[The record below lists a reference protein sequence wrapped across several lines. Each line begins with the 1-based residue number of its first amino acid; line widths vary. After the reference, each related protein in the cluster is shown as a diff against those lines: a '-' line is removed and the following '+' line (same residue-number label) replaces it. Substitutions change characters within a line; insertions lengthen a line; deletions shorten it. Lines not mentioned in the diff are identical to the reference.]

1 MSTTLPIPALASALP
16 HLARLA
22 APPPPTVPLDLP
34 RLRVTTLGPASGGS
48 TLADVHHVL
57 GRGANIIDAQHLVCF
72 PGYEFCT
79 YEPQIMTLAA
89 MVDQAQHVGRGGGQ
103 GHVLVVYRGG
113 GIDYSRSLRSI
124 DADRNALLQ
133 LAIQLT
139 NLGVIV
145 VFGMGHASDSCLP
158 PGYLPLGI
166 IEEITP
172 SSACER
178 ILRDLVSAG
187 ESAAPIAPGGG

>member
-1 MSTTLPIPALASALP
+1 MSQTIPVPALASALP

-22 APPPPTVPLDLP
+22 APLPPTVPPDLP
-34 RLRVTTLGPASGGS
+34 KLRVTTLGPASGGS

-57 GRGANIIDAQHLVCF
+57 GRAAEVVAFRHRLCF
-72 PGYEFCT
+72 PGADFRT
-79 YEPQIMTLAA
+79 YEPQILTMTA
-89 MVDQAQHVGRGGGQ
+89 MTATAQRVGPGGGQ

-124 DADRNALLQ
+124 DDDRQALLQ
-133 LAIQLT
+133 LAIRLT
-139 NLGVIV
+139 HLGVIV
-145 VFGMGHASDSCLP
+145 VFGMGHATDRCLP
-158 PGYLPLGI
+158 PGVLPLGI

-178 ILRDLVSAG
+178 ILRDIV
-187 ESAAPIAPGGG
+187 AAS

>member
-22 APPPPTVPLDLP
+22 APLPPVVPPDMP
-34 RLRVTTLGPASGGS
+34 RLHVTTLGPASGGS

-57 GRGANIIDAQHLVCF
+57 GRAAGAVEFRHRLCF
-72 PGYEFCT
+72 PGADFRT
-79 YEPQIMTLAA
+79 YEPQILTMTA
-89 MVDQAQHVGRGGGQ
+89 MTAMAQHVGPGGGQ

-113 GIDYSRSLRSI
+113 GIDYSRSPRSI
-124 DADRNALLQ
+124 DADRQALLQ

-158 PGYLPLGI
+158 PGVLPLGV

-187 ESAAPIAPGGG
+187 ESAAPITPGGG

>member
-1 MSTTLPIPALASALP
+1 MSQTIPIPALASVVP
-16 HLARLA
+16 HLAQLA
-22 APPPPTVPLDLP
+22 APPPPIVPLDLP

-48 TLADVHHVL
+48 TLADVCSVL
-57 GRGANIIDAQHLVCF
+57 GRGAGAVDAQHLVCL
-72 PGYEFCT
+72 PGYEYCT
-79 YEPQIMTLAA
+79 YAPQIMTMAA
-89 MVDQAQHVGRGGGQ
+89 MLSAAQRDGIDGGR
-103 GHVLVVYRGG
+103 VLVVYRGG

-124 DADRNALLQ
+124 DDDRNALLQ
-133 LAIQLT
+133 LEIQLT

-145 VFGMGHASDSCLP
+145 VFGMGHADDSCLP

-178 ILRDLVSAG
+178 ILRDLV
-187 ESAAPIAPGGG
+187 AA

>member
-1 MSTTLPIPALASALP
+1 MSQTIPIPALASVVP

-22 APPPPTVPLDLP
+22 APLPPTVPPDLP

-48 TLADVHHVL
+48 TLADVCHVL
-57 GRGANIIDAQHLVCF
+57 GRGANIVDAQHLVCL
-72 PGYEFCT
+72 PGYEYCT
-79 YEPQIMTLAA
+79 YEPQITTLTA
-89 MVDQAQHVGRGGGQ
+89 MVEQAQHVGPGGGR

-124 DADRNALLQ
+124 DADRQALLQ
-133 LAIQLT
+133 LAIRL
-139 NLGVIV
+139 NHLGVIV
-145 VFGMGHASDSCLP
+145 VFGMGHANDRCLP

-178 ILRDLVSAG
+178 ILRDLVSA
-187 ESAAPIAPGGG
+187 